1 MSQAAA
7 LDTHAHE
14 AHAGLHQDPAE
25 SPLTPE
31 SWGKLGMW
39 IFLSADAMT
48 FGAAIAAYAA
58 LRMDNVNWPDPA
70 QYLGIAFTA
79 IMTFIL
85 IVSSLTMVEAL
96 SSIKHGNMPRFQLFL
111 GLTIL
116 GGLAFLGMQAREW
129 HESDLGQGTVD
140 QDQPVQRD
148 VLYPDRL
155 PRMPRHRRCNLQ
167 CRVLVQRP
175 GGQDGPQQGQPDR
188 DRRALLALRRPGVD
202 PDLHFRLSDLTV

>member
-1 MSQAAA
+1 MSQAAT
-7 LDTHAHE
+7 LDTHSHE
-14 AHAGLHQDPAE
+14 AHSDVHLDPAE

-39 IFLSADAMT
+39 IFLAADAMT

-70 QYLGIAFTA
+70 QFLGITFTA

-96 SSIKHGNMPRFQLFL
+96 SSIKHGNMSRFQLFL
-111 GLTIL
+111 GLTVL

-129 HESDLGQGTVD
+129 HELIWDKGLSIKTSLFSATFFILTGFHGCHVTGGVIYLAVILLRGMSGKITMAKAGLVEVAGLYWHFVDLVWILIFTFVY
-140 QDQPVQRD
+140 
-148 VLYPDRL
+148 LI
-155 PRMPRHRRCNLQ
+155 
-167 CRVLVQRP
+167 
-175 GGQDGPQQGQPDR
+175 
-188 DRRALLALRRPGVD
+188 
-202 PDLHFRLSDLTV
+202 